1 MSCKEFIT
9 KTILPIVAV
18 VLLFFL
24 LRPLCM
30 DQGTLDWR
38 KWLLFAGIPFG
49 VGKMFFWI
57 LPRGTGI
64 GETVGILVL
73 NLLIGGMIG
82 SIIMGWKLLL
92 AVIALVKGVFYG
104 IRFVTGK

>member
-9 KTILPIVAV
+9 KTILPIGVV

-24 LRPLCM
+24 LRPWCM
-30 DQGTLDWR
+30 EQGMFDWR
-38 KWLLFAGIPFG
+38 KWLLFVGIPFG
-49 VGKMFFWI
+49 VQKMFFWMV
-57 LPRGTGI
+57 PRGTGI
-64 GETVGILVL
+64 GDTVGILVL

-92 AVIALVKGVFYG
+92 AVITLVKGVFYG